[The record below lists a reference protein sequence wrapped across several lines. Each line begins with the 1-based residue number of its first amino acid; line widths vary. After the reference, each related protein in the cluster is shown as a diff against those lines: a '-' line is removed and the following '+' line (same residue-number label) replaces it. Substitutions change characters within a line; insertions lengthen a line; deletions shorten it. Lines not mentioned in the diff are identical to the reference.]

1 LFVSSLDSPLL
12 LPADFRSDPCCT
24 HTHTRYFVDTS
35 GASWGP
41 GKGVICALGSPALSA
56 HAGEEEPEA
65 GHRFSMDSVEVRR
78 DGHACMHECIA
89 CMHVCIDR
97 SSLMTTHHIAIDT

>member
-1 LFVSSLDSPLL
+1 MLH
-12 LPADFRSDPCCT
+12 T
-24 HTHTRYFVDTS
+24 HTHVLLCRHQWRVV
-35 GASWGP
+35 GP
-41 GKGVICALGSPALSA
+41 GCKGVICALGSPALSA
-56 HAGEEEPEA
+56 HAGEVEPEA

-97 SSLMTTHHIAIDT
+97 SSLMTTHHTAIDT